1 MKPGFMKRTSA
12 TSLHSRQT
20 EAGHSLSTA
29 EAVLK
34 TPYGLAGIVINTR

>member
-34 TPYGLAGIVINTR
+34 TPYVLAEIVIDTR